1 MENTMKNMKY
11 WREKNSPLEARSP
24 AKVLP
29 LVAMIGKEIGT
40 NVVSSVLSHGAKKDA
55 EKLAAS
61 SKFTQGIQNMPV
73 VGT

>member
-29 LVAMIGKEIGT
+29 IVAMIGKEVGAK
-40 NVVSSVLSHGAKKDA
+40 VLSNVLGHGAKRDA
-55 EKLAAS
+55 EKIAAS
-61 SKFTQGIQNMPV
+61 SKFTEGIQNMPV